1 VAAGPWMYHCQG
13 AISLLNDHL
22 SKLPADPGQSFGF
35 QKHQVASEH
44 TDDGARV
51 EEAVPDDGGL
61 SRRDEH
67 GESGKGGLEHDGR
80 MRVMVGR
87 WPEVR

>member
-22 SKLPADPGQSFGF
+22 SKLPADPGQSFGS

-44 TDDGARV
+44 TDDGAGV

-61 SRRDEH
+61 SRGDKD
-67 GESGKGGLEHDGR
+67 GESGKGGLEHGER
-80 MRVMVGR
+80 RTVTSGR